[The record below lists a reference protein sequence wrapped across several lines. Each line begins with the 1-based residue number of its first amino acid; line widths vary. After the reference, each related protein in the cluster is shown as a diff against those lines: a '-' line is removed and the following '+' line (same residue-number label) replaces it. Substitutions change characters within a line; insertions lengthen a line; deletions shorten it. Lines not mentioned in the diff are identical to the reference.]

1 MVQCHQLWEIVD
13 ELLRLRRQ
21 LEVWASAA
29 REQSRHPEDWFDRL
43 RDSLTEAAAD
53 VERQAVALEMWLN
66 INERRVTLEPWLG
79 PGFFG
84 RTTATNVPPPPP
96 PLQILNP
103 PHPNASSSTLPPDQ
117 NPLPEEEVHDV

>member
-13 ELLRLRRQ
+13 ELLRIRRA
-21 LEVWASAA
+21 LDVWAQAA

-43 RDSLTEAAAD
+43 RENLVDQAAE
-53 VERQAVALEMWLN
+53 VERQAIALEMWLGA
-66 INERRVTLEPWLG
+66 NERRVTLEPWLG

-84 RTTATNVPPPPP
+84 RTTATNPPPPPP

-103 PHPNASSSTLPPDQ
+103 PDPNASSSNSSPPQ
-117 NPLPEEEVHDV
+117 NALLEEEVHDV